1 MNKIMDERPRKHL
14 SRRLRARRRRT
25 ALLWAGA
32 LAALALAGW
41 IATYAVYDV
50 MSG

>member
-1 MNKIMDERPRKHL
+1 MNKTMERQPRKHL
-14 SRRLRARRRRT
+14 SRRPWARRWRT
-25 ALLWAGA
+25 PLLWAGA

>member
-14 SRRLRARRRRT
+14 SRRLRT

-32 LAALALAGW
+32 LGALALAGW